1 MNKTEEFLTKLEGFL
16 EKEVGGNWYYQFE
29 TESVLND
36 ETTLRFNAFSVW
48 GEQFNAEED
57 E

>member
-1 MNKTEEFLTKLEGFL
+1 MSKTEEFLTKLEGFL